1 MATFAADENFAA
13 PLARLLRAAGHDV
26 ATARDLGL
34 VSAPDDKVLLT
45 AAEQGRILLTH
56 NSADF
61 LLLHRAWLRWP
72 AAWGLQPVPRHAGIL
87 AVPQLAANL
96 YPWVVEAIGHLV
108 TDRPA
113 LANEL
118 HALQGPAWRLL
129 P

>member
-1 MATFAADENFAA
+1 VATFAADENFAT
-13 PLARLLRAAGHDV
+13 PLARLLSAAGHDI

-34 VSAPDDKVLLT
+34 IGAPDDKVLLT
-45 AAEQGRILLTH
+45 AAEQGRVLLTH

-72 AAWGLQPVPRHAGIL
+72 AAWGLQPAPRHAGIL
-87 AVPQLAANL
+87 AVPQLAADL
-96 YPWVVEAIGHLV
+96 YPWVVEVIGRIV
-108 TDRPA
+108 ADRPS

-118 HALQGPAWRLL
+118 YALHGPAWRLS